1 VPCGIC
7 LVLTSS
13 HVNASDH
20 NLEHLYDTYERIR
33 ANNPVCRTFTT
44 LQLLIVEVWVYIVFL
59 SIERDEIASFGRE
72 TKLRVVQE
80 LQVPAHEAV
89 L

>member
-13 HVNASDH
+13 HVNVSDH
-20 NLEHLYDTYERIR
+20 NLEHLYGTYERIR
-33 ANNPVCRTFTT
+33 ANNPVCRTITT
-44 LQLLIVEVWVYIVFL
+44 LQLLIVEVWLYMGFF
-59 SIERDEIASFGRE
+59 SIERDEIASFCRE